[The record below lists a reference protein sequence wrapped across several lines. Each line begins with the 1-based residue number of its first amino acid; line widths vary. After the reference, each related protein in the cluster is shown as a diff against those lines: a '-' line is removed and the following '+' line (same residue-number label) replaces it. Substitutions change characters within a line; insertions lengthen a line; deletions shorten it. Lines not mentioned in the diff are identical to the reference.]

1 MSASLSQKY
10 SMLKVNLEPDAV
22 DHADGEV
29 GHALDDLLRQRG
41 RVLVALERRAAGI
54 VDGVDDAVHAHL
66 PVEPA
71 SLDRGLGA
79 LERLLRDARGAA
91 DPVDLRGQV
100 DAGQDGVERLPDA
113 VDPPVD
119 LGDRPAELVVVP
131 DQERQDPDAVDFT
144 GLIHIGYDTP
154 GGGRASSPSSSTRPN
169 AGSSSITSACS
180 RRHQYLCSHF
190 TTDSRLEE
198 RSPYLAHRI
207 GAIVVTGKSQNPT
220 IASIGPSK
228 ASSCRCA
235 SASAPSKSITPS
247 RSSRRLISPW
257 KRQSYRCSSRC
268 RTRRFTSSRPST
280 NTLRGMRRPPSD
292 RFPRGLPPA
301 VALGVS
307 GKATS
312 KRPAARSGGLRSGG
326 DAVTVRMNL

>member
-1 MSASLSQKY
+1 
-10 SMLKVNLEPDAV
+10 
-22 DHADGEV
+22 
-29 GHALDDLLRQRG
+29 
-41 RVLVALERRAAGI
+41 
-54 VDGVDDAVHAHL
+54 
-66 PVEPA
+66 
-71 SLDRGLGA
+71 
-79 LERLLRDARGAA
+79 
-91 DPVDLRGQV
+91 
-100 DAGQDGVERLPDA
+100 
-113 VDPPVD
+113 
-119 LGDRPAELVVVP
+119 
-131 DQERQDPDAVDFT
+131 

-207 GAIVVTGKSQNPT
+207 GAIVVTGKSQNPV

-257 KRQSYRCSSRC
+257 KRQSYRCSSQC
-268 RTRRFTSSRPST
+268 STRRFTSSRPST
-280 NTLRGMRRPPSD
+280 NTLRGIRRPPSD
-292 RFPRGLPPA
+292 RFPRGPPPA

-312 KRPAARSGGLRSGG
+312 KRPAARSGGLRSDG
-326 DAVTVRMNL
+326 DAVTVRMKLIGNFPIGSVAAQGRTAHPPPHSGDPVHPPHPPPERPCEEHPFPASCSPRPARSSSPSPSPSPPVPPPCPPTSPSPPTGGRATRPSTP